1 MLAKR
6 YLFIYLPI
14 LFLFVNS
21 CLTLPAD
28 AQTSEGFS
36 PAEANYSLERI
47 QRQTSKGKPSID
59 ELDHTIKYVDDLRS
73 QANQCMVYAQ
83 VELDRV
89 SKSLEAIGS
98 KVQGESKKIIQER
111 IALLDKEAELERR
124 LAECRLLVVKA
135 EDITNQV
142 ISLRRRLMAH
152 QFLHRQP
159 DIKVLILECYMSA
172 GQWWTD
178 TKYYVSNN
186 SGLEQ
191 LETWSKALLAAFC
204 ALGAAFGLLL
214 KHRLRGFAV
223 ACNGTKFAGRITS
236 AVLSA
241 FARYAPFWLLLG
253 TFGIYMGLLTYS
265 LKPLPYLTILA
276 VGLILYLFLLTAI
289 HIFLVPLPPIQQ
301 ILFLPS
307 DIARILA
314 RRLKVLAVFA
324 LAGFLLFITSLS
336 QNLSEHAYQLVHT
349 LFVTCFCPA
358 LLWSILPL
366 SRVSGFKR
374 RGKCIYLI
382 SALVLLTVLGAEWLG
397 YTNLSAFLLRGMIL
411 SLFLYALL
419 LVVRY
424 LLGELFDGL
433 AHGRHEWQKQLR
445 KKIGLKDKKVL
456 SSLLFLKFIISL
468 FVWGVFGLSLLGIW
482 GIFDVGFIT
491 YATYMFDGFQ
501 IGKTR
506 VIPSRIL
513 TGLVLFA
520 ILWILTHCFKDNLE
534 KKWLVSTQLAPSAK
548 DALVTI
554 TGYAGFTLAILV
566 GLSVAGLDFS
576 SLAIIAGALSVGIGF
591 GLQNIVNNFVS
602 GLILL
607 FERPVKRG
615 DWIVVGDTEGYVKK
629 IRVRSTVIQTFDRSD
644 VIVPNSDLIQVR

>member
-6 YLFIYLPI
+6 YLFIYLPL

-36 PAEANYSLERI
+36 PAQANYSLERI
-47 QRQTSKGKPSID
+47 QRQISKGKPSID

-98 KVQGESKKIIQER
+98 KIQGESKKITQER
-111 IALLDKEAELERR
+111 NALLDKKAGFERR

-135 EDITNQV
+135 EDVTNQV
-142 ISLRRRLMAH
+142 ISLQRRLMAREV
-152 QFLHRQP
+152 LHRQP
-159 DIKVLILECYMSA
+159 DVRALILECYMSA

-178 TKYYVSNN
+178 AKYYVSNN
-186 SGLEQ
+186 SGLEH

-214 KHRLRGFAV
+214 RHRLRGFAV

-253 TFGIYMGLLTYS
+253 TFSIYMGLLTYR

-276 VGLILYLFLLTAI
+276 MGLILYLFLLTAI
-289 HIFLVPLPPIQQ
+289 RIFLVPLPPVQQ
-301 ILFLPS
+301 IFFLPS

-324 LAGFLLFITSLS
+324 FVGFLLFITTLSQSLS
-336 QNLSEHAYQLVHT
+336 DQAYQIVHT
-349 LFVTCFCPA
+349 LFVTFFCLA

-366 SRVSGFKR
+366 SRISGFKR
-374 RGKCIYLI
+374 RGKYICLI
-382 SALVLLTVLGAEWLG
+382 SAMVLLTTLVAEWLG
-397 YTNLSAFLLRGMIL
+397 YRDLSAFLLRGMIL
-411 SLFLYALL
+411 SLVLCALL

-424 LLGELFDGL
+424 LLGEFFDGL
-433 AHGRHEWQKQLR
+433 THGRHEWQKRLL
-445 KKIGLKDKKVL
+445 KNIGLKEEKVL
-456 SSLLFLKFIISL
+456 TSLLFLKFIVSL

-491 YATYMFDGFQ
+491 FATYMFDGFQ
-501 IGKTR
+501 IGKIR
-506 VIPSRIL
+506 IIPSRIL
-513 TGLVLFA
+513 TGLVLFT
-520 ILWILTHCFKDNLE
+520 ILWIECFGKLC
-534 KKWLVSTQLAPSAK
+534 
-548 DALVTI
+548 TI
-554 TGYAGFTLAILV
+554 I
-566 GLSVAGLDFS
+566 
-576 SLAIIAGALSVGIGF
+576 
-591 GLQNIVNNFVS
+591 
-602 GLILL
+602 
-607 FERPVKRG
+607 KRYP
-615 DWIVVGDTEGYVKK
+615 ISIY
-629 IRVRSTVIQTFDRSD
+629 
-644 VIVPNSDLIQVR
+644 